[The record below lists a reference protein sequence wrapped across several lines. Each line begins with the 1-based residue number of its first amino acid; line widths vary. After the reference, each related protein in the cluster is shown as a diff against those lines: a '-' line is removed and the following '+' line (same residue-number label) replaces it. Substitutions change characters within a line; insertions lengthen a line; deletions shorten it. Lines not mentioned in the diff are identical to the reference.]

1 MELGLRHIEDLRD
14 FRVLQ
19 RHLSFVASPDIGVNQ
34 IIQGAIVLYL
44 IVVLSLLGKLAH
56 LRLGS
61 QRHEHG
67 TGVRLDQH
75 RIID

>member
-19 RHLSFVASPDIGVNQ
+19 RHLSLVASSDVGVNQ
-34 IIQGAIVLYL
+34 IIQGAI
-44 IVVLSLLGKLAH
+44 VLSLLGKLAH

-61 QRHEHG
+61 QRHEHT